1 MLPLRRQMQVV
12 FQDPN
17 SSLNPR
23 LTCCRLLK
31 RLARPPA
38 DADGGRTRTGGDQVM
53 QEVGL
58 DPAAAIAIRLSFPAA
73 SVSVSPLPG
82 R

>member
-23 LTCCRLLK
+23 LNVQQIIEEGC
-31 RLARPPA
+31 
-38 DADGGRTRTGGDQVM
+38 
-53 QEVGL
+53 
-58 DPAAAIAIRLSFPAA
+58 A
-73 SVSVSPLPG
+73 STS
-82 R
+82 RR